1 MRVQRFNEFLIEN
14 EINKELFEM
23 RFTSAGIK
31 ELLGAV
37 FFNWDKL
44 KTSMKKDMNFGSF
57 KEVLDFIKH
66 GDQEEQ
72 DELERFVKGAG
83 IEIPA
88 FESLNELW
96 FGTVMNGA
104 SDAGEL
110 CESCGIHPCE
120 CTEGAAKKI
129 KQIGEDKVP
138 GGLADELSIEDIA
151 KRHNVSVGEL
161 QDQLNKGIKVEMEH
175 TDDKEVATEIA
186 SDHLMEDPNYY
197 DKLEKIEP
205 QHENVNEGKK
215 VLADREGNKDTGN
228 KIIDKY
234 LKGMRQGTV
243 QVAWNM
249 ISVKGGVVDHNNNID
264 FTVAYDNF
272 KDEYMVFGNRFE
284 TLSVPGN
291 DIKNDEDLHKLIGS
305 AVNGHTFSR

>member
-37 FFNWDKL
+37 FYNWDKL
-44 KTSMKKDMNFGSF
+44 KTSLKKDMNFNSF

-72 DELERFVKGAG
+72 DELENFVKASG

-96 FGTVMNGA
+96 FGTMMNGA
-104 SDAGEL
+104 SDSGEL
-110 CESCGIHPCE
+110 CESCGVHPCE
-120 CTEGAAKKI
+120 CS
-129 KQIGEDKVP
+129 EDVIEVDEDEIP
-138 GGLADELSIEDIA
+138 GGLADDLSIEDIA
-151 KRHNVSVGEL
+151 KRHSVSVGQIEV
-161 QDQLNKGIKVEMEH
+161 QLKKGKKVEMEH
-175 TDDKEVATEIA
+175 TDDPRKAEEIA
-186 SDHLMEDPNYY
+186 KDHLMELPDYY

-205 QHENVNEGKK
+205 AHESVNEAKK

-234 LKGMRQGTV
+234 LKGMRQGTI

-249 ISVKGGVVDHNNNID
+249 ISVRGGVVDFNNNVD

-272 KDEYMVFGNRFE
+272 KDMYMVFGDGFE

-291 DIKNDEDLHKLIGS
+291 EIKNDEDLHKLIGS